1 MGSGDF
7 ASLTIVADDLTG
19 ACDTGALF
27 AGLGAVPVAVWPRR
41 APGGAVGVVDTE
53 SRGLDAAEAAARAAA
68 AARSGAHFKKIDST
82 LRGRIGAETDALMTA
97 TGVCTA
103 LLCPALPAHG
113 RRVID
118 RVLTVDGV
126 PVAETAL
133 AADPEFPKPVT
144 SSSVLDL
151 LRPQLDRPLGWIPL
165 AQVRE
170 DGAALQSRLRRLAGT
185 VLVADAETETDLDRL
200 VQAAVAL
207 SPPPLLAGAAG
218 LAQALA
224 RRLGLLAPA
233 PPLPRGRRWL
243 VVSASR
249 HPATRR
255 QVAAARAAGLAVV
268 PAPDAEEADRARVA
282 AGVAARAR
290 ERLARG
296 ECDAV
301 LVAGGE
307 TAVALYAALGAE
319 RLELLGA
326 PRPGLALARLGAPAY
341 PDLPV
346 VTKAGGFGAP
356 DLLVTLLREAA

>member
-27 AGLGAVPVAVWPRR
+27 AGLGAVPVAVWP
-41 APGGAVGVVDTE
+41 GGPSGGPVCVVDTE
-53 SRGLDAAEAAARAAA
+53 SRGLGAADAAMRVAAAVGP
-68 AARSGAHFKKIDST
+68 GAHFKKIDST

-97 TGVCTA
+97 TGASTV
-103 LLCPALPAHG
+103 LLCPALPAQG

-133 AADPEFPKPVT
+133 AGDPEFPKPVT

-170 DGAALQSRLRRLAGT
+170 DAATLQSRLRRLRGT
-185 VLVADAETETDLDRL
+185 VLVADAETDADLDRL
-200 VQAAVAL
+200 AHAAVAL
-207 SPPPLLAGAAG
+207 SPPPLLAGSAG

-224 RRLGLLAPA
+224 RRLGLVAPA
-233 PPLPRGRRWL
+233 PALPRGRRWL
-243 VVSASR
+243 VVAASR
-249 HPATRR
+249 HPATRG

-268 PAPDAEEADRARVA
+268 SAPDAEEVDRARIA
-282 AGVAARAR
+282 AGVAASAR

-301 LVAGGE
+301 VVAGGE
-307 TAVALYAALGAE
+307 TAVALHAALGTE

-326 PRPGLALARLGAPAY
+326 PRPGLALARLRAAAY